1 MTVGLITHIDNPGVA
16 DVTALARAAESAGA
30 DWLGLPDA
38 FWWRDTWILAAEA
51 TRVTQRLAVGPVV
64 TNPYTRHPFVTLAA
78 VATLQDIAGPRV
90 VLGVGAGGSEVGGAA
105 KISRADAPERTVELA
120 GLIRRVAAGQPL
132 DAESGRGLE
141 VPLAPPRII
150 VGGRGAR
157 MLRAAGQV
165 GDEALL
171 WAVPRSELARTVD
184 LVRQGSAARG
194 PELPDVGITWAPLVE
209 RGKASR
215 ALLRRAAAYAVLNNR
230 DETRERWDVDD
241 GLVVRVRQLLLAGDT
256 EQAERLI
263 PDAVA
268 EDLSVPRD
276 VGTAAAVAAD
286 IGAAGIALAA
296 TDVGEVEEQVAW
308 ARSVLAASAGRASR
322 WPGQPQ
328 PHEPDR
334 PSRPAVTPLDDRCP
348 PTAGL

>member
-1 MTVGLITHIDNPGVA
+1 MSVGLITHLDNPSLA
-16 DVTALARAAESAGA
+16 DVTALARAAEAAGA

-51 TRVTQRLAVGPVV
+51 ARVTQRLAVGPVV

-78 VATLQDIAGPRV
+78 IATLQDLAGPRV

-132 DAESGRGLE
+132 DEESGRSLE
-141 VPLAPPRII
+141 VPLAPARLL

-157 MLRAAGQV
+157 MLRAAGEV
-165 GDEALL
+165 ADEALL

-184 LVRQGSAARG
+184 LVHQGSARRR
-194 PELPDVGITWAPLVE
+194 PELPGVSITWAPLVE

-215 ALLRRAAAYAVLNNR
+215 ALLRRASAYAVLNNR
-230 DETRERWDVDD
+230 DETRERWGVGDD
-241 GLVVRVRQLLLAGDT
+241 LVVRVRQLLLAGDT
-256 EQAERLI
+256 DAAGRLI

-268 EDLSVPRD
+268 GDLSIPRD
-276 VGTAAAVAAD
+276 VTAAAGVARK
-286 IGAAGIALAA
+286 IGATGMALAA
-296 TDVGEVEEQVAW
+296 IDVDEVDEQVAW
-308 ARSVLAASAGRASR
+308 ARSVLAASAD
-322 WPGQPQ
+322 QP
-328 PHEPDR
+328 
-334 PSRPAVTPLDDRCP
+334 APLP
-348 PTAGL
+348 KAETSY